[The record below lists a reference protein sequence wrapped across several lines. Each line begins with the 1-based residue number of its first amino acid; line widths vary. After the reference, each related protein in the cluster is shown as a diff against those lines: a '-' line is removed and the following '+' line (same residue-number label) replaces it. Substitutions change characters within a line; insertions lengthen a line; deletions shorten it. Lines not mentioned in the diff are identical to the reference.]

1 MLNQIQTWGTWIVPP
16 LCLPIQT
23 WSTLCRSHQRS
34 ESRKYNDDK
43 NLWSLPEVCGC
54 LSRRR
59 WHGLCCW
66 RRCNA
71 GAQADRACCPSSRT
85 WPQKCRRFGKPG
97 QRKDAHPRS
106 PLCEGQWTKNDQRLG
121 CASEG
126 QRDLDPVVFFVAD
139 VDESQWIGADAP
151 GIVELPIV
159 TSLEVIVS
167 DVVIENS

>member
-1 MLNQIQTWGTWIVPP
+1 MKICDLYLKSVVVWVGDDDTVCVADGDVMRVLKLTGLAAHRAELGHKSAVALENLGWKKML
-16 LCLPIQT
+16 
-23 WSTLCRSHQRS
+23 TL
-34 ESRKYNDDK
+34 
-43 NLWSLPEVCGC
+43 V
-54 LSRRR
+54 
-59 WHGLCCW
+59 W
-66 RRCNA
+66 R
-71 GAQADRACCPSSRT
+71 
-85 WPQKCRRFGKPG
+85 
-97 QRKDAHPRS
+97 
-106 PLCEGQWTKNDQRLG
+106 TKNDKRLR